1 MRVFSRLRL
10 FATPWTVCSPPA
22 STVYGIFQAIL
33 KRAAISYS
41 TGSFPTRGSH
51 PRLLHW
57 QAGYGLTKKGGREG
71 AGRGLYFFHVV

>member
-1 MRVFSRLRL
+1 MRSVACDSLR
-10 FATPWTVCSPPA
+10 PHVCSPPA

-33 KRAAISYS
+33 KRVAIFYS